1 MICQNCG
8 KRDAVTH
15 ITQITE
21 GAATEIGLC
30 EVCALEKGIQLKT
43 AISGEALLGGF
54 LATIWK
60 GADLEADEMVVSGPC
75 SGCGATFADFR
86 QTGRFGCA
94 QCWRTFEP
102 AVRILLRRYH
112 GSTHHV
118 GRAPSGSPRGDELSP
133 QELADQLREQLHQAV
148 ESENFEVAAQ
158 LRDRLKELP

>member
-1 MICQNCG
+1 MICQHCG

-15 ITQITE
+15 VTQITE
-21 GAATEIGLC
+21 GEAKQVGLC
-30 EVCALEKGIQLKT
+30 EVCALEKGIEVK
-43 AISGEALLGGF
+43 APVSGEALLGGF

-60 GADLEADEMVVSGPC
+60 GADLEAHEMVASGPC
-75 SGCGATFADFR
+75 SGCGATFTDFKE
-86 QTGRFGCA
+86 TGRFGCA

-118 GRAPSGSPRGDELSP
+118 GRAPSGRALTEEFSP
-133 QELADQLREQLHQAV
+133 QEAADQLREQLRQAV
-148 ESENFEVAAQ
+148 ESEDFEMAAQ